1 MKLTTTIAI
10 AVFAAPLAASAQIEV
25 SRATITGTAVV
36 RNDTLHVCA
45 ERNDR
50 LWDRSALLDRDKR
63 DIDREGRD
71 IARLKAQLD
80 EERRRLDATNAAAVA
95 DYNARSATLGARVD
109 AHNRQ
114 VADLNGAVSLL
125 NANSSELIA
134 YCNRLYVGAR

>member
-1 MKLTTTIAI
+1 MKVTTTIAI
-10 AVFAAPLAASAQIEV
+10 AVFAAPLAALAQTEV
-25 SRATITGTAVV
+25 SRATITGTPVV
-36 RNDTLHVCA
+36 RSDMLHVCA

-71 IARLKAQLD
+71 ISRIKAQLD
-80 EERRRLDATNAAAVA
+80 EEQRRLDATNAAAVA
-95 DYNARSATLGARVD
+95 DYNARSATLNARVQ

-114 VADLNGAVSLL
+114 VADLNGAVQLL
-125 NANSSELIA
+125 NSDSSELMA

>member
-71 IARLKAQLD
+71 IARLKAINRALITAKNIKEVESALV
-80 EERRRLDATNAAAVA
+80 EET
-95 DYNARSATLGARVD
+95 
-109 AHNRQ
+109 
-114 VADLNGAVSLL
+114 
-125 NANSSELIA
+125 
-134 YCNRLYVGAR
+134 

>member
-45 ERNDR
+45 ERNDT
-50 LWDRSALLDRDKR
+50 LWDRSALLDRDKQ
-63 DIDREGRD
+63 DIDRERRD

-80 EERRRLDATNAAAVA
+80 EERRRLDATNAAAGA
-95 DYNARSATLGARVD
+95 DYNPRTAPLCAPAD
-109 AHNRQ
+109 PPNRQ
-114 VADLNGAVSLL
+114 VADLH
-125 NANSSELIA
+125 
-134 YCNRLYVGAR
+134 